1 MGMATAKCDW
11 LQFRRR
17 VNVPLV
23 AATTSTHT
31 QFGFVIDHRSCIG
44 CHACT
49 VACKTEH
56 GVELGVFRTWV
67 KYIERGEFPDTRRYF
82 SVLRCNHCTDAPCV
96 EICPVKALYKRED
109 GIVDFDSTRC
119 IGCKACLNACPYDA
133 LYIDPE
139 SETAAKCNFCAHRVD
154 AGLKP
159 ACEVVCPTQAIVSG
173 DLNDPLSEISRLINV
188 VPAQVRAPEQ
198 GTGPNV
204 FYLGAQEASLDPLQ
218 VGGGDAYLYSEVHE
232 SQREKLLPL
241 THEATARAMH
251 DIAHPAP
258 WGWKVSSYFLSK
270 GIAAGAMMLA
280 VLLLVAGAGGSAL
293 ADVVPGLLALA
304 GIGVTGLFLVW
315 DLKQPKRFYYLFTR
329 PQTRSWLALGA
340 QCINVAA
347 LVAFA
352 FTVASVAG
360 WDGGRDALRWAM
372 VPAGALLAG
381 YTAFLFNQCEG
392 RDLWQSPLLLP
403 HTIANA
409 LVAGAGALGIAAL
422 AVAAPAA
429 TLDALAWALLLAA
442 VASAAIG
449 ALDIF
454 GHHQTK
460 QAERA
465 ALNLWRD
472 LYARRFWSGAALGT
486 LAPAVLAAAFLLA
499 GGTALLALGGLL
511 AMVGLWLYEDAWVRA
526 GQSVPLS

>member
-1 MGMATAKCDW
+1 
-11 LQFRRR
+11 
-17 VNVPLV
+17 V
-23 AATTSTHT
+23 AAATSTHR
-31 QFGFVIDHRSCIG
+31 QYGFVIDHRSCIG

-49 VACKTEH
+49 VACKSEH

-96 EICPVKALYKRED
+96 QICPVTALFKRED
-109 GIVDFDSTRC
+109 GIVDFDPQQC

-133 LYIDPE
+133 LYIDPQ

-173 DLNDPLSEISRLINV
+173 DLSDPESEVSRLINV
-188 VPAQVRAPEQ
+188 VPSQVRAPEQ

-204 FYLGAQEASLDPLQ
+204 FYLGADEASLDPLQ
-218 VGGGDAYLYSEVHE
+218 VGGGDAYLYSEVPE
-232 SQREKLLPL
+232 SQRERLAPL
-241 THEATARAMH
+241 TEEAAATAMY
-251 DIAHPAP
+251 DIGHSAP
-258 WGWKVSSYFLSK
+258 WGWRVSSYFLSK

-280 VLLLVAGAGGSAL
+280 VLLLVVGAGGSAL
-293 ADVVPGLLALA
+293 ADVVPGVLALA
-304 GIGVTGLFLVW
+304 GIAVTGLFLVW
-315 DLKQPKRFYYLFTR
+315 DLTQPKRFIYLFTR
-329 PQTRSWLALGA
+329 PQVRSWLALGA

-347 LVAFA
+347 LVGLA
-352 FTVASVAG
+352 FTVAAVLGA
-360 WDGGRDALRWAM
+360 DGARDVLRWLM

-403 HTIANA
+403 HTIVNA
-409 LVAGAGALGIAAL
+409 VLAGSGALGIAAAFVDAP
-422 AVAAPAA
+422 AVAVR
-429 TLDALAWALLLAA
+429 ALGWALVLSAA
-442 VASAAIG
+442 ASAAIG

-454 GHHQTK
+454 GRHQTK

-465 ALNLWRD
+465 ARNLWHDRF
-472 LYARRFWSGAALGT
+472 AGRFWSGAALGA
-486 LAPAVLAAAFLLA
+486 LAPAALGAVYLATSGVAALA
-499 GGTALLALGGLL
+499 GGGALALL
-511 AMVGLWLYEDAWVRA
+511 GLWLYEDAWVRA